1 MMYQFTPDNIRAEDM
16 SRIPL
21 NERKKMAIK
30 ELRKFKADNDT
41 SEKTKNEIDKV
52 IKELEGEDEKMRI

>member
-1 MMYQFTPDNIRAEDM
+1 MYQFTPDNIRAEDM